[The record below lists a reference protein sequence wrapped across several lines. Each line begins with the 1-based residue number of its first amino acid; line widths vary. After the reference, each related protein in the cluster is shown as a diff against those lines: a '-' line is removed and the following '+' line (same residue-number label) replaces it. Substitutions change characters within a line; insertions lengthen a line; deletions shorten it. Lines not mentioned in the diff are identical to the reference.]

1 MDPTRQYGAA
11 SYTPVPDLDARLL
24 AMRLGD
30 PSSARQQARYPA
42 LTPLLLPKDL
52 APTATPSVQ
61 SLLRPSPSAGRY
73 PATSIYSYIKKVYK
87 KLIKNMNK

>member
-52 APTATPSVQ
+52 APTAYALRAVASAPVAVRRKISCYQ
-61 SLLRPSPSAGRY
+61 YLLLY
-73 PATSIYSYIKKVYK
+73 
-87 KLIKNMNK
+87 